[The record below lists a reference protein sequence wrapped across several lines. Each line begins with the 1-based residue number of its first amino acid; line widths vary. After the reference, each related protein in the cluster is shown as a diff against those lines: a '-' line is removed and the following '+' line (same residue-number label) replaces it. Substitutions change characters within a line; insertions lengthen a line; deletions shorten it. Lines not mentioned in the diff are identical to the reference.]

1 MKMRAF
7 TLVSAGFLI
16 ALLGLLAIYNG
27 RYLALF
33 TDQMHLREWMRD
45 WGIWAPL
52 AIIVLQM
59 AQVLLAPIPGQV
71 IGLASGYLFG
81 VVWGT
86 FYSVLGTALGSLV
99 AFALARVY
107 GRALVERLVPSQTLA
122 WLDAG
127 AQRRGLFFFVLI
139 FLLPFLPDDLACFVA
154 GLTPIPIPALMLAVL
169 AGRPPGILVSC
180 WLGANATGLSI
191 AQWAVVVAGS
201 ILLALLF
208 LLYGEQLQECMTKL
222 IENPGSD

>member
-7 TLVSAGFLI
+7 TLILAGFLI

-99 AFALARVY
+99 AFVLARIY
-107 GRALVERLVPSQTLA
+107 GRPLVERLVPSQTLA

-154 GLTPIPIPALMLAVL
+154 GLTPIPIPAFMLAVL

-222 IENPGSD
+222 IESPGSD